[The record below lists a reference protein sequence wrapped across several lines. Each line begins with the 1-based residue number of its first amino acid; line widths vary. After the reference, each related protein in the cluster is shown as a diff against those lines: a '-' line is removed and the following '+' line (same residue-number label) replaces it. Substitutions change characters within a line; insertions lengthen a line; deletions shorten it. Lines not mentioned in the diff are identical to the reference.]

1 MSNDKSNDDKPR
13 QRIAV
18 IGGGVSGLSAAWHL
32 SENSS
37 GEYEVVVFEAE
48 DRLGG
53 HAHTV
58 NVSLDDDSNNVDV
71 DIGFMVYNDANY
83 PNMTEWFRSMS
94 SSSSETANNNE
105 TERETE
111 TTAGPEEEDTDMSLS
126 VSLDRG
132 ETLEWSSSGGL
143 NGLFAKRGQLFDGK
157 FRSMIRDM
165 TRFHREAPKLLLLH
179 GDDPRRLVTVRQ
191 YLRQNGYSGAFNTY
205 YLLPMMAALWS
216 ASMEDVLQFP
226 AVQLIGFLCNHR
238 MLQLFGRPQWKTVK
252 GRSQTYTK
260 RVQEILGEKQIRLST
275 PIVSMKKIGGSGGKN
290 NNNNGNNQQHKYE
303 LFGNNSNSAGVF
315 DQVVFACHTDA
326 AAAILKPSASELIDT
341 NDNDSL
347 LAHIELVDLLTNIEY
362 ADNVVYL
369 HSDPKLMPRR
379 KRAWASWNCLGDSK
393 NIEAALGGGSGNVN
407 DGDDNDDA
415 GSKNGNKNKHSG
427 AFEGAESGFG
437 NTKSKNENNN
447 DGETSNTKETAAT
460 TTPNKGGDGQRM
472 KAVYVTY
479 WLNRLQNLNVATNIF
494 VSLNPHQVPDPNLT
508 HKRTVLAHP
517 QFTTAT
523 MQARKKLAETHQG
536 RNGFWFCGAWQGY
549 GFHEDGCRSGFE
561 VATELS
567 GVTLPWVANANE
579 QQSAQPAQNGGG
591 SQETQTALMVLPPP
605 NLAASSLQKSL
616 LGRLYEKFSHD
627 LPVALCKRFMLF
639 FLKAAV
645 QHGKLKLKFNDGTL
659 LEFGDGSACGLGDS
673 SPVTMRVFDEWV
685 FVKIAW
691 EYDLGLARSY
701 MAGHFVI
708 EPLEKVS
715 EYNPVLRPA
724 SEQDETTQACGDP
737 VGLTRLLL
745 LLMGNRDRVLFG
757 QHTPNTSYK
766 GYSGANPVNAGPY
779 IISKIGSF
787 LNFLRYRLTMDNSE
801 RGGSLKNI
809 HAHYDLSND
818 LFTSFLD
825 KETLMYSS
833 AIYNAVKAPAPQ
845 KGLVFRGTLEEAQ
858 WRKLDTLL
866 DRAQVQPGQ
875 EVLDIGF
882 GWGGLSLHAAKKY
895 GCKVTGITLSV
906 EQRALAMERVKK
918 EGLED
923 LITFEVIDYRT
934 FARKKENLGR
944 FDRVLSC
951 EMIEAVGH
959 DHLGEFYWV
968 VEQVLAPDGILVM
981 EAITTTEE
989 RYENYLRSTDFINT
1003 IIFPGSCCP
1012 CLHALVDAAYKGS
1025 RLTLEHIDNIG
1036 LHYAQTLA
1044 DWRRRF
1050 NANEKLVRSLGFDDI
1065 FIRAWNYYL
1074 SYCEAGFYAR
1084 NVNCLILVFARNGCA
1099 SLTPLYE
1106 TRACTQLPA
1115 LTESDVSNWISE
1127 AGN

>member
-1 MSNDKSNDDKPR
+1 M
-13 QRIAV
+13 
-18 IGGGVSGLSAAWHL
+18 
-32 SENSS
+32 
-37 GEYEVVVFEAE
+37 
-48 DRLGG
+48 
-53 HAHTV
+53 
-58 NVSLDDDSNNVDV
+58 
-71 DIGFMVYNDANY
+71 
-83 PNMTEWFRSMS
+83 
-94 SSSSETANNNE
+94 
-105 TERETE
+105 
-111 TTAGPEEEDTDMSLS
+111 
-126 VSLDRG
+126 
-132 ETLEWSSSGGL
+132 
-143 NGLFAKRGQLFDGK
+143 
-157 FRSMIRDM
+157 
-165 TRFHREAPKLLLLH
+165 
-179 GDDPRRLVTVRQ
+179 
-191 YLRQNGYSGAFNTY
+191 
-205 YLLPMMAALWS
+205 
-216 ASMEDVLQFP
+216 
-226 AVQLIGFLCNHR
+226 
-238 MLQLFGRPQWKTVK
+238 QWKTVQ

-260 RVQEILGEKQIRLST
+260 KVAEILGEKRVRTST
-275 PIVSMKKIGGSGGKN
+275 PIVSMKKTSGE
-290 NNNNGNNQQHKYE
+290 QRYE
-303 LFGNNSNSAGVF
+303 LFTEQSKSVGEF
-315 DQVVFACHTDA
+315 DDVIFACHTDTA
-326 AAAILKPSASELIDT
+326 ASILKEGATSMDQSDS
-341 NDNDSL
+341 DSL
-347 LAHIELVDLLTNIEY
+347 LSFVEVIDLLEKIEY
-362 ADNVVYL
+362 ADNVIYL
-369 HSDPKLMPRR
+369 HSDPKLMPQRR
-379 KRAWASWNCLGDSK
+379 RAWASWNCLGNSEH
-393 NIEAALGGGSGNVN
+393 IETALGKKGSA
-407 DGDDNDDA
+407 DP
-415 GSKNGNKNKHSG
+415 SKHSG

-437 NTKSKNENNN
+437 NTKDSVTNENQLE
-447 DGETSNTKETAAT
+447 GKE
-460 TTPNKGGDGQRM
+460 GRM

-479 WLNRLQNLNVATNIF
+479 WLNRLQNLDVATEAGKEIF
-494 VSLNPHQVPDPNLT
+494 VSLNPHEPPEDSLIYKKVN
-508 HKRTVLAHP
+508 LAHP
-517 QFTTAT
+517 QFTLAT
-523 MQARKKLAETHQG
+523 MDARKALQANHQG
-536 RNGFWFCGAWQGY
+536 HNGLWFCGAWQGY

-567 GVTLPWVANANE
+567 GVPLPWAKSTEEN
-579 QQSAQPAQNGGG
+579 
-591 SQETQTALMVLPPP
+591 ALMVLPPP
-605 NLAASSLQKSL
+605 NLAASSISTSPMDWIYQKL
-616 LGRLYEKFSHD
+616 FYD
-627 LPVALCKRFMLF
+627 LPVGLCKRFILF

-645 QHGKLKLKFNDGTL
+645 QGGKLRLRFNDGRL
-659 LEFGDGSACGLGDS
+659 LEFGDGTPCGLGDAN
-673 SPVTMRVFDEWV
+673 PVTLRVFDEWL

-691 EYDLGLARSY
+691 EFDLGLARSY
-701 MAGHFVI
+701 MAGHFVV

-715 EYNPVLRPA
+715 DYNPVLRPA
-724 SEQDETTQACGDP
+724 KERDETTLACGDP

-745 LLMGNRDRVLFG
+745 LLIGNRDQVVE
-757 QHTPNTSYK
+757 HIPNTSSR

-787 LNFLRYRLTMDNSE
+787 LNFVRYRLTMDNSE
-801 RGGSLKNI
+801 KGGSLKNI

-833 AIYNAVKAPAPQ
+833 AIYDAVRAPAPQ

-906 EQRALAMERVKK
+906 EQKALAMERVKK
-918 EGLED
+918 EGVEH

-1050 NANEKLVRSLGFDDI
+1050 NANEALVKSLGFDDI
-1065 FIRAWNYYL
+1065 FLRAWNYYL
-1074 SYCEAGFYAR
+1074 SYCEAGFYTR
-1084 NVNCLILVFARNGCA
+1084 NVNCLILVFSRNGCT

-1106 TRACTQLPA
+1106 TRACTQFTPM
-1115 LTESDVSNWISE
+1115 TEAEVANWISE
-1127 AGN
+1127 GDK